1 VWERNKHKGKVLE
14 IANFTFAALLRI
26 KLRPIKRTEKYIT
39 IAPDLKIFL
48 SHITANS

>member
-1 VWERNKHKGKVLE
+1 VWERNKHEEKVLE

-26 KLRPIKRTEKYIT
+26 KLRPRKRTEKYIN